1 MWQNKKLWIIWRR
14 RKSITFYCICKNY
27 EKLHPKMI
35 EMWSFGRIFSLLFVP
50 IPLELYRVLTSV
62 YSGVP
67 GVVTSYSLT
76 SLSGRWPLIYNRKL
90 ITIKTLM
97 HVLMIFFLTWC
108 LYRPRRR
115 GHPPSWQLLHYLFNS
130 TLYEYV

>member
-1 MWQNKKLWIIWRR
+1 
-14 RKSITFYCICKNY
+14 
-27 EKLHPKMI
+27 MI
-35 EMWSFGRIFSLLFVP
+35 EMGSFGRIFSLLFVP
-50 IPLELYRVLTSV
+50 IPLELYRVLTFV

-97 HVLMIFFLTWC
+97 HVLMIFLQQNVKFAGIELIT
-108 LYRPRRR
+108 
-115 GHPPSWQLLHYLFNS
+115 LHLIYS
-130 TLYEYV
+130 